1 MSLESATT
9 ISGLQ
14 ASNPA
19 GSDTQ
24 LQGYQHLQLI
34 KSVLKLQ
41 FPGSGGA
48 GFSIPITAKE
58 AELNFL
64 VGAKENIQTQLDF
77 LQAEIAALSGAQE
90 IPAGT
95 AMVFAQ
101 ASAPTGWTQ
110 LTTWANHMLR
120 VVNTIGGGSGGSM
133 SPILNNIVPAHTHT
147 FTDSPATV
155 DHTHVISMD
164 TVAAHNHGYTASVVG
179 ALVQPGTGANQ
190 TVGAPPSSS
199 STATGGAHTHTATT
213 TSNSSTSHSHS
224 GTTDVNGSAI
234 NWTPL
239 YLDTIVCTKN

>member
-19 GSDTQ
+19 GSDSQ

-41 FPGSGGA
+41 FPGVGGSGYA
-48 GFSIPITAKE
+48 IPINAKE
-58 AELNFL
+58 TELNYL

-77 LQAEIAALSGAQE
+77 LQTEIAAVAGISP

-101 ASAPTGWTQ
+101 AAAPTGWTQ
-110 LTTWANHMLR
+110 LITWPNHMLR
-120 VVNTIGGGSGGSM
+120 VVAGAGGGSGGSM
-133 SPILNNIVPAHTHT
+133 SPVLNNIVSAHSHVFTSGADSVPHTHSLTLDAVPGHTHT
-147 FTDSPATV
+147 VPVSVSTV
-155 DHTHVISMD
+155 GVGNQGFQSIINASSALNTTSVSGGHTPTGTIGSESTIHTHSGITD
-164 TVAAHNHGYTASVVG
+164 NNTG
-179 ALVQPGTGANQ
+179 AL
-190 TVGAPPSSS
+190 
-199 STATGGAHTHTATT
+199 
-213 TSNSSTSHSHS
+213 
-224 GTTDVNGSAI
+224 
-234 NWTPL
+234 NWTPF